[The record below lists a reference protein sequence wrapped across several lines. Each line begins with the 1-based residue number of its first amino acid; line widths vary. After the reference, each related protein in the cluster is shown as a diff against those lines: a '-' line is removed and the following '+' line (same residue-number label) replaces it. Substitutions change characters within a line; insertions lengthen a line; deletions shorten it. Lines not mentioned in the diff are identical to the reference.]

1 VFRRHRRED
10 ADQSRRNSGA
20 EQDQAGQDQADL
32 DRDEFDRDGLAR
44 DGLARDEAD
53 FDDELAEPGD
63 DDEVTELDDELDD
76 DEFEDG
82 ADLAPRRAPVAAR
95 RGEDLGDPATWTR
108 LRDSSASAGAPRD
121 QTAGPWDA
129 ASGYPDGERMDFG
142 SLLVPIRE
150 GFDIQV
156 NLDEEAGI
164 WIAIVYGDSALQL
177 QAFAAPKT
185 SGLWDEV
192 RQEIAAEVAK
202 AGGESEPGEGPF
214 GTELLARLNSDGQ
227 PGQPPQLLRF
237 MGADGPR
244 WFLRGLITGQAAARP
259 ELAQPFEAVFADVV
273 VVRGDHA
280 EPVRKALDIQL
291 PEEAR
296 QAIEQQMEAEGQDGM
311 PNPFERGPEITEIR

>member
-10 ADQSRRNSGA
+10 ADQSRQDSGA
-20 EQDQAGQDQADL
+20 EQDQA
-32 DRDEFDRDGLAR
+32 EFDP
-44 DGLARDEAD
+44 DEQD
-53 FDDELAEPGD
+53 FDDEFVGP
-63 DDEVTELDDELDD
+63 DDEVDELDDELDD

-82 ADLAPRRAPVAAR
+82 ADLAKPRKAAAAG
-95 RGEDLGDPATWTR
+95 RGDDLGDPATWTR
-108 LRDSSASAGAPRD
+108 LRDSSASAGAARD
-121 QTAGPWDA
+121 QAEGPWDA
-129 ASGYPDGERMDFG
+129 ASGYPEGERMDFG
-142 SLLVPIRE
+142 SLLVPIRD

-164 WIAIVYGDSALQL
+164 WIAVVYGESALQL

-192 RQEIAAEVAK
+192 RQEIAAEVTK
-202 AGGESEPGEGPF
+202 AGGQSQPGQGPF
-214 GTELLARLNSDGQ
+214 GTELLARLTPDGP
-227 PGQPPQLLRF
+227 PGTPSQLLRF

-244 WFLRGLITGQAAARP
+244 WFLRGLITGQAAERP

-273 VVRGDHA
+273 VVRGDQA
-280 EPVRKALDIQL
+280 QPVRQALDIQL

-296 QAIEQQMEAEGQDGM
+296 QAIEQQMEEEGGGM